1 MDRVY
6 KTPLDSLR
14 HRTGQVDLVLV
25 IVSVVVLIGLV
36 GYARPLVIAPLDD
49 YESSGEVLFLIEK
62 ADYLL
67 VDDNVDFTTPER
79 YDVVDGMEIELV
91 PGEYYWKAV
100 GVFGSEVRTFT
111 INSVVSLELRETED
125 GFGVVNGGN
134 VGLNV
139 DVYDGLELV
148 EQRKLEVGEGVSGGD
163 KYVGGSDE

>member
-6 KTPLDSLR
+6 KI
-14 HRTGQVDLVLV
+14 DLVLV
-25 IVSVVVLIGLV
+25 VVSLVVLMGLV

-79 YDVVDGMEIELV
+79 YEVRDGLEIELI

-100 GVFGSEVRTFT
+100 GVFGSNVRTLT
-111 INSVVSLELRETED
+111 INSVVSLELREVD
-125 GFGVVNGGN
+125 GGFGVVNGGN
-134 VGLNV
+134 VRLNV
-139 DVYDGLELV
+139 DVYDGDELI
-148 EQRKLEVGEGVSGGD
+148 ERKKLGIGDVVGGGD
-163 KYVGGSDE
+163 KFVGGME